1 MQDIL
6 NFLAINFGLKFN
18 VDRDTILFHQLIAK
32 SYIDKLR
39 MVAMIANAKFSIW
52 RLALSDSDV
61 NLHRNIIWIR
71 ACVYFE
77 LVGDTYRKLQNDI
90 SIKSNT

>member
-1 MQDIL
+1 
-6 NFLAINFGLKFN
+6 
-18 VDRDTILFHQLIAK
+18 
-32 SYIDKLR
+32 
-39 MVAMIANAKFSIW
+39 MIANAKFSIW

-71 ACVYFE
+71 ACVYLE

-90 SIKSNT
+90 SIKSDT

>member
-39 MVAMIANAKFSIW
+39 MVAMIATVKFFIW
-52 RLALSDSDV
+52 RLALAGSDV
-61 NLHRNIIWIR
+61 NQQRNIIWIR
-71 ACVYFE
+71 NCVYLN
-77 LVGDTYRKLQNDI
+77 LVADSYIKLKTDI
-90 SIKSNT
+90 DY